1 MWYNGGK
8 AMLSQIETIL
18 KRDERFLQAANEDF
32 QALYIGEIDCKEYRE
47 MLSRLQYSMDKLNKT
62 WNNFISICCE
72 QNNDNYNKNIIKPDR
87 YKGKDGKDLLQLF
100 EESLLSDE
108 EYKGFLKGNVY
119 KYLKRYEHKNGKEDL
134 EKATV
139 YLNKLYDFEVQ
150 HEKEKQVH

>member
-1 MWYNGGK
+1 
-8 AMLSQIETIL
+8 MLSETENRLGRI
-18 KRDERFLQAANEDF
+18 ERFLQGAAEELQELN
-32 QALYIGEIDCKEYRE
+32 IDKHSVEHHKVV
-47 MLSRLQYSMDKLNKT
+47 LQLQYSMKKFNKAWAKFVSLNDTIKRVD
-62 WNNFISICCE
+62 C
-72 QNNDNYNKNIIKPDR
+72 NKNIVKPDR

>member
-1 MWYNGGK
+1 
-8 AMLSQIETIL
+8 MLSQIETIL
-18 KRDERFLQAANEDF
+18 KRDERFLQATKEDF
-32 QALYIGEIDCKEYRE
+32 QAMYYAEVDCKEYHE
-47 MLSRLQYSMDKLNKT
+47 MLSRLQYSMNKLNKT
-62 WNNFISICCE
+62 WNNFISICGE
-72 QNNDNYNKNIIKPDR
+72 QNNNNSDENIVKPDR
-87 YKGKDGKDLLQLF
+87 YKGKDGKDLLELF
-100 EESLLSDE
+100 EESLLTDE

>member
-1 MWYNGGK
+1 MCYNGGK

-32 QALYIGEIDCKEYRE
+32 QALYIGEIDCKEYYE
-47 MLSRLQYSMDKLNKT
+47 MLSQLQYSMDKLNKT
-62 WNNFISICCE
+62 WNNFISICGE
-72 QNNDNYNKNIIKPDR
+72 QNSDNSDENLVKPNR

-100 EESLLSDE
+100 EESLLSDD

>member
-1 MWYNGGK
+1 
-8 AMLSQIETIL
+8 MLSKNKDALNMI
-18 KRDERFLQAANEDF
+18 DRFLQAAAEEIEELRIEEND
-32 QALYIGEIDCKEYRE
+32 YKTYGEK
-47 MLSRLQYSMDKLNKT
+47 LNQLQYSMDHLNKAWKWFNSAIDET
-62 WNNFISICCE
+62 RC
-72 QNNDNYNKNIIKPDR
+72 DKNIVKPDR

-100 EESLLSDE
+100 EENLLSDE

-139 YLNKLYDFEVQ
+139 YLNKLYNFEVQ

>member
-1 MWYNGGK
+1 
-8 AMLSQIETIL
+8 MLSQIETIL

-32 QALYIGEIDCKEYRE
+32 QALYIGEIDCKEYYE
-47 MLSRLQYSMDKLNKT
+47 MLSQLQYSMDKLNKT
-62 WNNFISICCE
+62 WNNFISICGE
-72 QNNDNYNKNIIKPDR
+72 QNSDNSDENLVKPNR

-100 EESLLSDE
+100 EESLLSDD

>member
-1 MWYNGGK
+1 
-8 AMLSQIETIL
+8 MLSETEKSLNRI
-18 KRDERFLQAANEDF
+18 ERFLQGAAEELQELDV
-32 QALYIGEIDCKEYRE
+32 DKHTVEYRE
-47 MLSRLQYSMDKLNKT
+47 VVSRLLYSMDKFNKA
-62 WNNFISICCE
+62 WNEFGSSTGKHEC
-72 QNNDNYNKNIIKPDR
+72 YNSDENIVKPDR

-100 EESLLSDE
+100 EESLLSDD

-139 YLNKLYDFEVQ
+139 YLNKLYDFEAR

>member
-1 MWYNGGK
+1 
-8 AMLSQIETIL
+8 MLSKNKDALNMI
-18 KRDERFLQAANEDF
+18 DRFLQAAAEEIEELRIEEND
-32 QALYIGEIDCKEYRE
+32 YKTYGEKINQ
-47 MLSRLQYSMDKLNKT
+47 LQYSMDHLNKA
-62 WNNFISICCE
+62 WNWFNSAIDETRC
-72 QNNDNYNKNIIKPDR
+72 NNIVKPDR

-100 EESLLSDE
+100 EESLLSDD

-119 KYLKRYEHKNGKEDL
+119 KYIKRYEVKNGKEDL

>member
-8 AMLSQIETIL
+8 AMLSKNKDALNMI
-18 KRDERFLQAANEDF
+18 DRFLQAAAEEIEELRIEEND
-32 QALYIGEIDCKEYRE
+32 YKTYGEKINQ
-47 MLSRLQYSMDKLNKT
+47 LQYSMDHLNKA
-62 WNNFISICCE
+62 WNWFNSAIDETRC
-72 QNNDNYNKNIIKPDR
+72 NNIVKPDR

-100 EESLLSDE
+100 EESLLSDD

-119 KYLKRYEHKNGKEDL
+119 KYIKRYEVKNGKEDL

>member
-1 MWYNGGK
+1 
-8 AMLSQIETIL
+8 MLSQLETIL
-18 KRDERFLQAANEDF
+18 KRDERFLQAAYEDF
-32 QALYIGEIDCKEYRE
+32 YTIYNAEVDCKEYHE
-47 MLSRLQYSMDKLNKT
+47 MLQQLQYSMDKLNKV
-62 WNNFISICCE
+62 WKDFVSL
-72 QNNDNYNKNIIKPDR
+72 NDKIKQVDCNENIVKPDR

-100 EESLLSDE
+100 EESLLTDD

>member
-1 MWYNGGK
+1 
-8 AMLSQIETIL
+8 MLSQIETIL
-18 KRDERFLQAANEDF
+18 KRDERFLQATKEDF
-32 QALYIGEIDCKEYRE
+32 QAMYYAEVDCKEYHE
-47 MLSRLQYSMDKLNKT
+47 MLSRLQYSMNKLNKT
-62 WNNFISICCE
+62 WNNFISICGE
-72 QNNDNYNKNIIKPDR
+72 QNNNNSDENIVKPDR
-87 YKGKDGKDLLQLF
+87 YKGKDGKDLLELF
-100 EESLLSDE
+100 EESLLTDD

>member
-32 QALYIGEIDCKEYRE
+32 QALYIGEIDCKEYHE

-72 QNNDNYNKNIIKPDR
+72 QNNSSDENIVKPDR

-100 EESLLSDE
+100 KESLLTDD

>member
-1 MWYNGGK
+1 
-8 AMLSQIETIL
+8 MLSQIETIL
-18 KRDERFLQAANEDF
+18 KRDERFLQAAKEDF
-32 QALYIGEIDCKEYRE
+32 QAMYYAEVDCKEYHE

-62 WNNFISICCE
+62 WNNFSSICCE
-72 QNNDNYNKNIIKPDR
+72 QNNDNSYENIVKPDR

>member
-1 MWYNGGK
+1 
-8 AMLSQIETIL
+8 MLSKTEKSLSRI
-18 KRDERFLQAANEDF
+18 ERFIQGAAEELQELN
-32 QALYIGEIDCKEYRE
+32 IDKHSVEHQKVV
-47 MLSRLQYSMDKLNKT
+47 SQLQYSMKKFNKAWEEFVLFT
-62 WNNFISICCE
+62 NNPEC
-72 QNNDNYNKNIIKPDR
+72 YNCDENLVKPNR

-100 EESLLSDE
+100 EESLLSDD

-150 HEKEKQVH
+150 YEKEKQVH

>member
-32 QALYIGEIDCKEYRE
+32 QALYIGEIDCKEYHE

-72 QNNDNYNKNIIKPDR
+72 QNNDNYDKNIVKPDR
-87 YKGKDGKDLLQLF
+87 YKGKDGKDLLELF
-100 EESLLSDE
+100 KESLLTDD

>member
-1 MWYNGGK
+1 
-8 AMLSQIETIL
+8 MLSQIETIL
-18 KRDERFLQAANEDF
+18 KRDERFLQAAKEDF
-32 QALYIGEIDCKEYRE
+32 QAMYYAEVDCKEYHE

-62 WNNFISICCE
+62 WNNFISICYE
-72 QNNDNYNKNIIKPDR
+72 QNNDNSDENIVKPNR

-100 EESLLSDE
+100 EESLLTDE

>member
-1 MWYNGGK
+1 
-8 AMLSQIETIL
+8 MLSKTENSLSRI
-18 KRDERFLQAANEDF
+18 ERFLQGAAEELQDLHIDKQSVEYHKVVVRLRYSMSKFNKAWTKFVSLTGKPECYRSDNED
-32 QALYIGEIDCKEYRE
+32 IV
-47 MLSRLQYSMDKLNKT
+47 
-62 WNNFISICCE
+62 
-72 QNNDNYNKNIIKPDR
+72 KPNR
-87 YKGKDGKDLLQLF
+87 YCGKDGKELLQLF